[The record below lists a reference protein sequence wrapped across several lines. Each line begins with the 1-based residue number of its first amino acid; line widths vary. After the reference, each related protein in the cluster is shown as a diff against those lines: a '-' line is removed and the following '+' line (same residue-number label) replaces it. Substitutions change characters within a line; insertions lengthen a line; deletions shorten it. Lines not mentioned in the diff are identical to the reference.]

1 MTTSADRMAF
11 ALCSAETVGRW
22 PCESPCGAC
31 RIGAA
36 AVAHEIALQLLER
49 YGSSTTADWLAGV
62 GCHPGTVLVAADDVP
77 PVEQEITG
85 NGSGASLPPLSHQ
98 PRVGEPREAGPH

>member
-1 MTTSADRMAF
+1 MMPDTSPSTEDPPAVQLTPADRMAF
-11 ALCSAETVGRW
+11 ALCSAEAVGRW
-22 PCESPCGAC
+22 PCESPCGSC

-62 GCHPGTVLVAADDVP
+62 GCHLAQAQVAR
-77 PVEQEITG
+77 Q
-85 NGSGASLPPLSHQ
+85 
-98 PRVGEPREAGPH
+98 AGPH